1 MIRAVLLILA
11 ISLGIFAQ
19 KADAYETQMQGA
31 RGGDQLC
38 IWSEQRPNLI
48 SPLR

>member
-19 KADAYETQMQGA
+19 KADASETQMQGA
-31 RGGDQLC
+31 WGGDQLC
-38 IWSEQRPNLI
+38 TWSGSGPT
-48 SPLR
+48 